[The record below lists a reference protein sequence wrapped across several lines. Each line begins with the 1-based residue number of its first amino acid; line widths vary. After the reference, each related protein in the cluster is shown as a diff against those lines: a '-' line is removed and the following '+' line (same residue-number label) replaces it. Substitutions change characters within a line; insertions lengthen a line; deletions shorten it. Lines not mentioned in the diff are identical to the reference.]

1 MALRRQKQGEL
12 LTGDLVIQS
21 AERVVDGL
29 QRLHGIY
36 GNSAVRVLMSGHL
49 QHDPV
54 RGLSEGLIVRNCF
67 PAGRG
72 ACRHIQLFLR
82 HSGPERLY
90 EGSQGVAIFS
100 GRGDVQINA
109 VIAAVGQ
116 CFGNCRGCGGGA
128 LQNAG
133 LTGNTQQDRL
143 AGGGCCFHDL
153 FLRIADTQSQ
163 PGVLTAG
170 QRSCHE
176 YDGLISGK
184 VLRFLAGAEKDHGL
198 VCGLSRVQLVIQA
211 AEHDSSLFPGGVP
224 IRHEQIIP
232 HTADQTQFVG
242 HSDMPLVGGHVP
254 EGKRIIFREA
264 GDGPV
269 AQGPDQHDCQF
280 LPGDG
285 IAGTEIAGLT
295 GDCPMLIA
303 GPEGRL
309 IPGALRHIR
318 KDPVVGLT
326 ALPAEK
332 TAECHGE
339 ARPGHGLAHAEG
351 IGGLALKPSLSRA
364 AVDGGCR
371 PVVGRHILKGSRPG
385 GNGKRPAQHRA
396 QAQAGGQLFQNRSF
410 HLSASLWKG
419 YPFLDFIR
427 RFWEKLPPIVADS
440 GLFVKSEEKTGRNS
454 A

>member
-1 MALRRQKQGEL
+1 
-12 LTGDLVIQS
+12 
-21 AERVVDGL
+21 
-29 QRLHGIY
+29 
-36 GNSAVRVLMSGHL
+36 
-49 QHDPV
+49 
-54 RGLSEGLIVRNCF
+54 
-67 PAGRG
+67 
-72 ACRHIQLFLR
+72 
-82 HSGPERLY
+82 
-90 EGSQGVAIFS
+90 
-100 GRGDVQINA
+100 
-109 VIAAVGQ
+109 
-116 CFGNCRGCGGGA
+116 
-128 LQNAG
+128 
-133 LTGNTQQDRL
+133 
-143 AGGGCCFHDL
+143 
-153 FLRIADTQSQ
+153 
-163 PGVLTAG
+163 
-170 QRSCHE
+170 
-176 YDGLISGK
+176 
-184 VLRFLAGAEKDHGL
+184 
-198 VCGLSRVQLVIQA
+198 
-211 AEHDSSLFPGGVP
+211 
-224 IRHEQIIP
+224 
-232 HTADQTQFVG
+232 
-242 HSDMPLVGGHVP
+242 MPLVGGHVP
-254 EGKRIIFREA
+254 EGKRIIFRKT

-295 GDCPMLIA
+295 GDCPVLIA

-440 GLFVKSEEKTGRNS
+440 GLFVKSGGKTG
-454 A
+454 